1 MLEQVYTQ
9 YIITFEKND
18 DILDRLALFQDRLQ
32 AFFEKKAYTTVGI
45 PDSIPVPPEMA
56 RIIAISSNGHS
67 SLEVSLSQIRLN
79 TKFDSMYAHDLHK
92 CQAYMED
99 RIKVINEIAED
110 VSDHKIFFNGIIT
123 QLIDAEIAHP
133 TEYILDHQYK
143 ENIERKHLFDV
154 LTKLTYIHANQ
165 YYINSTI
172 SNVRK
177 DRMKENLGIQ
187 LDVNNRFFSNFDQNR
202 KYADRELI
210 DGTWSVYME
219 IIQHHLNELIEGKL
233 SL

>member
-9 YIITFEKND
+9 YIINFERND
-18 DILDRLALFQDRLQ
+18 DILDKLALFQDKL
-32 AFFEKKAYTTVGI
+32 AIFFEKKAYTTVGI
-45 PDSIPVPPEMA
+45 PDSIPVPPEVA
-56 RIIAISSNGHS
+56 RIIAVSSNGHS

-92 CQAYMED
+92 CQDYMED
-99 RIKVINEIAED
+99 RIRAINEIAEE
-110 VSDHKIFFNGIIT
+110 VSDQRIFFNGIIT
-123 QLIDAEIAHP
+123 QFIDAEIHHP

-143 ENIERKHLFDV
+143 DDIERNHLFDV
-154 LTKLTYIHANQ
+154 LTKLTYVNSDQ

-172 SNVRK
+172 NNVRK
-177 DRMKENLGIQ
+177 DKIKENFGIQ
-187 LDVNNRFFSNFDQNR
+187 LDVNNRFFSNFNPDR
-202 KYADRELI
+202 KYVNRELI
-210 DGTWSVYME
+210 DGTWTLYQE